1 MTLSGNDNTHGSVTG
16 HAADATGTRWATAL
30 AHRGGSDFWR
40 GLDELLET
48 PEFRATLRR
57 EFPEDATLPDDA
69 WSRRSFVKL
78 LGASVALAGLGACIN
93 VPDEHMLPFVDQPPE
108 VTPGVPRYYATSM
121 VVGGYAT
128 GLLAESHAGR
138 PTKLEGNPL
147 HPASLGAAGVYEQAS
162 VLQLYDPDRLRGVRN
177 DGKRATREQFDQRVL
192 VPVAQ
197 RTDGG
202 AGLIII
208 LEPTSSPLVAAQLA
222 RLRALLP
229 AVRVYFHD
237 PLAPT
242 GALEGAQRAF
252 GAPLVTRYDFSAAD
266 VLVLLDADLLSNGP
280 FHMRH
285 ARQVADRRRVLQ
297 PTDGMSRLYVAETE
311 PSPTGT
317 IADERLRARARDVP
331 RLLAAL
337 LNELESAG
345 ATTGLSERE
354 QGWVSAAASDL
365 RTSAGRSVVAVG
377 ERQPWMS
384 HVLAHA
390 INERLGNVG
399 QTVSYARSA
408 ILEAGSSSHDV
419 GELYASLQSQ
429 PADTVLVLG
438 GNPVY
443 TSPADVPLQEAIS
456 AVRDS
461 AYLGLYLNETASAC
475 HWAAP
480 QAHYLEGWGDSR
492 AYDGTVSLT
501 QPLVQPLW
509 GGRTTAQLLATM
521 LGDSADGR
529 ALLRDQWRET
539 LDTDAEWDGALQ
551 RGFVENSELPP
562 TSVMIAPDALP
573 AALAAVSALTARN
586 GMEIV
591 FRQDASVR
599 DGSFSNNA
607 WLQELPDPLTKLTW
621 GNAAIVSPATGA
633 RLNVET
639 GDVLR
644 LSYRDRELNLPA
656 LVLPGHADGSVSV
669 HLGYGRKGA
678 ERVARGVGGN
688 VYNLWT
694 TNAPYADD
702 GLSVTAV
709 AGAHVKLAITQDHWA
724 MEGRPAALGATL
736 DEYRADPD
744 FAKPK
749 GRELSLYQPYDYESG
764 DQWAMVVD
772 LSTCTGCSACV
783 VACQAENNVPVV
795 GKEAVLRHREMH
807 WLRIDRYF
815 GGDVADPTVAMQPM
829 LCQHCEKAPCEYVCP
844 VNATVHSPDGL
855 NEMIYNRCVGTR
867 FCSNNCPYKV
877 RRFNWFNYN
886 AELDETER
894 LAKNPD
900 VTVRDRGVME
910 KCTFCVQRVRRAQQA
925 AMVDGRRVEP
935 GEVVT
940 ACQQSCPTNAI
951 SFGSLTNPDDTLV
964 RRLAARRRYAAL
976 EELGTTP
983 RVTYLARITN
993 PAPPG
998 TGTSA

>member
-1 MTLSGNDNTHGSVTG
+1 MTLSGSGSTQGPVPG
-16 HAADATGTRWATAL
+16 RLADATGTRWATAL

-93 VPDEHMLPFVDQPPE
+93 VPDEKMLPFVDQPPE

-147 HPASLGAAGVYEQAS
+147 HPASLGAAGIYEQAS

-177 DGKRATREQFDQRVL
+177 DGKRATWEQFEQRVL
-192 VPVAQ
+192 APVAQ

-202 AGLIII
+202 AGLVII
-208 LEPTSSPLVAAQLA
+208 LEPTSSPLVASQLA

-337 LNELESAG
+337 LGELDSVG
-345 ATTGLSERE
+345 ATSGLSERE
-354 QGWVSAAASDL
+354 QGWVAAAALDL
-365 RTSAGRSVVAVG
+365 RASAGRSVVAVG

-399 QTVSYARSA
+399 RTVSYAQSA
-408 ILEAGSSSHDV
+408 ILEAGSSAHDI
-419 GELYASLQSQ
+419 GNLYASLQSQ

-443 TSPADVPLQEAIS
+443 TSPADVALREAIS
-456 AVRDS
+456 TVRDS

-475 HWAAP
+475 HWAVP
-480 QAHYLEGWGDSR
+480 QAHYLEGWGDSC
-492 AYDGTVSLT
+492 AYDGTASLT

-509 GGRTTAQLLATM
+509 GGRTTSELLAAM
-521 LGDSADGR
+521 LGDPPGGR
-529 ALLRDQWRET
+529 AQLRDQWRGT
-539 LDTDAEWDGALQ
+539 LTSDAEWDGALQ
-551 RGFVENSELPP
+551 RGFVENSALPP
-562 TSVMIAPDALP
+562 TSVTMAPDALP
-573 AALAAVSALTARN
+573 AAVAAASALTARN

-607 WLQELPDPLTKLTW
+607 WLQELPDPLSKLTW

-639 GDVLR
+639 GNVLR
-644 LSYRDRELNLPA
+644 LSYRDRELDLPA

-669 HLGYGRKGA
+669 HMGYGRKGA
-678 ERVARGVGGN
+678 ERVARDVGGN

-694 TNAPYADD
+694 TAAPYADD
-702 GLSVTAV
+702 GLSLTSVV
-709 AGAHVKLAITQDHWA
+709 GAQVKLAITQDHWA

-749 GRELSLYQPYDYESG
+749 GRELSLYKPYDYDSG

-807 WLRIDRYF
+807 WLRVDRYF

-910 KCTFCVQRVRRAQQA
+910 KCTFCVQRIRRAQQA
-925 AMVDGRRVEP
+925 AMADGKRVEP

-976 EELGTTP
+976 EELGTQP

-993 PAPPG
+993 PAKPG
-998 TGTSA
+998 TGTGA

>member
-1 MTLSGNDNTHGSVTG
+1 MTASGIGSSHAPATG
-16 HAADATGTRWATAL
+16 HESSATGARWATAL
-30 AHRGGSDFWR
+30 ARRGGSDFWR

-93 VPDEHMLPFVDQPPE
+93 VPSEDMLPFVDQPPE
-108 VTPGVPRYYATSM
+108 VTPGVSRYYATSM

-162 VLQLYDPDRLRGVRN
+162 VLQLYDPDRLLSVRK
-177 DGKRATREQFDQRVL
+177 DGKRARW
-192 VPVAQ
+192 AQ
-197 RTDGG
+197 LERQLLSSIAGRTDRG
-202 AGLIII
+202 AGLVML
-208 LEPTSSPLVAAQLA
+208 LEPTSSPSIAAQLA
-222 RLRALLP
+222 RLRTLLP

-242 GALEGAQRAF
+242 GALEGARRAF
-252 GAPLVTRYDFSAAD
+252 GTPLVARYDFSTAD
-266 VLVLLDADLLSNGP
+266 VLVFLDADLLSTGP
-280 FHMRH
+280 FHLRH

-297 PTDGMSRLYVAETE
+297 PSDGMSRLYVAEAE

-337 LNELESAG
+337 LGELDSAG
-345 ATTGLSERE
+345 SASGLTERE
-354 QGWVSAAASDL
+354 RTWVAAAARDL
-365 RTSAGRSVVAVG
+365 RNSAGRSVVAVG

-399 QTVSYARSA
+399 QTVDYARSA
-408 ILEAGSSSHDV
+408 ILEAGTSSHEI
-419 GELYASLQSQ
+419 GELHASLQSQ
-429 PADTVLVLG
+429 PADTILVFG

-443 TSPADVPLQEAIS
+443 TSPADVALQADIS

-461 AYLGLYLNETASAC
+461 AYLGPYLNETASAC

-480 QAHYLEGWGDSR
+480 QAHYLESWGDSC
-492 AYDGTVSLT
+492 AYDGTLSLT

-509 GGRTTAQLLATM
+509 GGRTTSQLLATI
-521 LGDSADGR
+521 LGDSPDGR
-529 ALLRDQWRET
+529 ALLRDQWRT
-539 LDTDAEWDGALQ
+539 ALASDAEWERALQ
-551 RGFVENSELPP
+551 IGVVENSATAP
-562 TSVMIAPDALP
+562 TSVTMARDALA
-573 AALAAVSALTARN
+573 AALAMVHELDARN

-607 WLQELPDPLTKLTW
+607 WLQELPDPLSKLTW
-621 GNAAIVSPATGA
+621 GNGAIISPATGA
-633 RLNVET
+633 RLKVET

-644 LSYRDRELNLPA
+644 LAYRDRTLDLPA
-656 LVLPGHADGSVSV
+656 VVLPGHADGSVSV
-669 HLGYGRKGA
+669 HLGYGRTGA

-694 TNAPYADD
+694 TAAQYTDD
-702 GLSVTAV
+702 GLSLTAV

-744 FAKPK
+744 FARPR
-749 GRELSLYQPYDYESG
+749 GRELSLYQPYAYDSG
-764 DQWAMVVD
+764 DQWTMVVD
-772 LSTCTGCSACV
+772 LSTCIGCSACV
-783 VACQAENNVPVV
+783 VACQAENNIPVV
-795 GKEAVLRHREMH
+795 GKDAVLRHREMH
-807 WLRIDRYF
+807 WLRVDRYF

-855 NEMIYNRCVGTR
+855 NEMVYNRCVGTR

-910 KCTFCVQRVRRAQQA
+910 KCTFCVQRIRRAQQQ
-925 AMVDGRRVEP
+925 AMVDGRGVEP

-976 EELGTTP
+976 EELGTQP

-993 PAPPG
+993 PASSDAGPK
-998 TGTSA
+998 A